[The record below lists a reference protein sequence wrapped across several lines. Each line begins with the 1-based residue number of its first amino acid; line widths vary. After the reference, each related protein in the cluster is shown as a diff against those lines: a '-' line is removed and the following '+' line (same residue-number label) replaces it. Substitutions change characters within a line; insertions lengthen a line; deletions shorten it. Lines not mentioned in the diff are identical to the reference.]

1 MFQANVYKIMIGAPS
16 DIKDEVEIAIKV
28 IYDWNN
34 INAEKQRTVL
44 LPLHWSISTYPIT
57 GIHPQKAINQQ
68 VVNKS
73 DLLICIFGVKLGTP
87 TESSESGSVEEIEE
101 HLKAGKPVMLFFKNI
116 VNINDIDIEQI
127 SRLKKFKEKIG
138 QRALYA
144 EYTDIG
150 DFKQILEKRLYLFI
164 NEKFIDNKIVYNE
177 SGVNDN
183 ISHVE
188 LSDFDKERLKSWTST
203 DNPDFRQ
210 VNYIGGGGTYWLGA
224 SNKYEV
230 KTGREKIEWDSFFEK
245 LLNLEFIDIKRY
257 DKYDNPIY
265 QLKEAAYKY
274 VENHNL

>member
-16 DIKDEVEIAIKV
+16 DINEEVDIVMNV
-28 IYDWNN
+28 IYGWNS
-34 INAEKQRTVL
+34 INAEKHKTVL

-73 DLLICIFGVKLGTP
+73 DLLICIFGAKLGTP
-87 TESSESGSVEEIEE
+87 TENSESGSVEEIEE

-116 VNINDIDIEQI
+116 VNINDIDIEQF

-138 QRALYA
+138 QSALYV

-150 DFKQILEKRLYLFI
+150 EFKQILEKRLYLFI

-203 DNPDFRQ
+203 DNPDFFQ
-210 VNYIGGGGTYWLGA
+210 IHFIGGCTYGLGV
-224 SNKYEV
+224 SNQYEI
-230 KTGREKIEWDSFFEK
+230 KNGKEEIEWNSFFEK
-245 LLNLEFIDIKRY
+245 LLKLGLIEIKRY
-257 DKYDNPIY
+257 DKYGYPIY

-274 VENHNL
+274 VETHNL

>member
-16 DIKDEVEIAIKV
+16 DIKDEVETAIKV

-34 INAEKQRTVL
+34 INAEIQRTVL

-73 DLLICIFGVKLGTP
+73 DLLICIFGAKLGTP
-87 TESSESGSVEEIEE
+87 TENSESGSVEEIEE
-101 HLKAGKPVMLFFKNI
+101 HLKAGKPVMLFFKKI
-116 VNINDIDIEQI
+116 VNINNIDIEQI

-138 QRALYA
+138 QSALYA

-150 DFKQILEKRLYLFI
+150 EFKQILEKRLYLFI

-188 LSDFDKERLKSWTST
+188 LSDFDKARLKSWTST
-203 DNPDFRQ
+203 DNPDFFQ
-210 VNYIGGGGTYWLGA
+210 IHFIGGCTYGLGV
-224 SNKYEV
+224 SNQYEI
-230 KTGREKIEWDSFFEK
+230 KNGKEEIEWNSFFEK
-245 LLNLEFIDIKRY
+245 LLNLGLIEIKRY
-257 DKYDNPIY
+257 DKYGYPIY

-274 VENHNL
+274 VETHNL